1 MYVWQ
6 YFLIMSQAGKIMFLY
21 CTVKERYEQF
31 EDPHGVV
38 SKFHYGSHYSN
49 AATVLFYMLRM
60 EPFTTLH
67 IQLQAGR

>member
-1 MYVWQ
+1 MLAVKRPFFA
-6 YFLIMSQAGKIMFLY
+6 FL
-21 CTVKERYEQF
+21 VRERYDQF
-31 EDPHGVV
+31 EDPNGVV

-67 IQLQAGR
+67 IQLQAGRLEAFYTF